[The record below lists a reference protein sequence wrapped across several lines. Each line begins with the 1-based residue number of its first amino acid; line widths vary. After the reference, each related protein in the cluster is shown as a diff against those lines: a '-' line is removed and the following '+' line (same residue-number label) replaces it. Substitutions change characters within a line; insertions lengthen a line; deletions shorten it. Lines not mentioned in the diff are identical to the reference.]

1 MDRAVFL
8 QKMNQDGGMTMILRK
23 LFSAFGATMVMVILF
38 SVLDQSGIGLFFGM
52 YILPIVL
59 IYGIPSSI
67 FTDFLTRRTR
77 GLKRMATA
85 GSLHVFLGA
94 LFVAVPTLI
103 FDMEQGSWL
112 TSIHNNGFF
121 FFSAVVSA
129 FIFWCLDEALRSEW
143 FASLRGKCLGF
154 FKKIGDMRI

>member
-8 QKMNQDGGMTMILRK
+8 QEGGLDMFIRK
-23 LFSAFGATMVMVILF
+23 LISAFGATMVMVVLF
-38 SVLDQSGIGLFFGM
+38 SILDQSGVGLFLGM

-67 FTDFLTRRTR
+67 LTDFLTRRTA
-77 GLKRMATA
+77 GLKRMAAA
-85 GSLHVFLGA
+85 GLLHVFLGA
-94 LFVAVPTLI
+94 LFVAVPTMI
-103 FDMEQGSWL
+103 FDMKQGNWIA
-112 TSIHNNGFF
+112 SIHNNGFF